1 MSQPSQPSPP
11 VLRLSG
17 ITKRFGPLLANDAVS
32 LSLAR
37 GEILALLGEN
47 GAGKSTLMMIT
58 FGQYR
63 ADAGTVE
70 IDGQPLPPGDA
81 AAALAAGIAMVH
93 QHFTLADNLTV
104 LENVMIGTES
114 LARPMADRATAR
126 AKLTELA
133 ARFGLAADPDALVG
147 RLSVGEKQRIEI
159 LKALYRGA
167 RVLILDEPTAVLTPQ
182 ESEQLFATLHRF
194 VAEGLAILFISH
206 KLDEVLAVSDRVA
219 VLRAGQLIAEMPRS
233 ETDKTSLAELM
244 VGRELPTL
252 PPKTEHEA
260 GPVLLAM
267 QDVHA
272 RAEHGRSRLRGASL
286 EVRGGEILAIA
297 GVAGNGQG
305 ALAETLFGLIRPRS
319 GQLTLAGAA
328 YPKNARATVA
338 AGIARVPEDRRAQG
352 SVGDMSLT
360 ENSVLDRVGSPAFSR
375 LGWLRGSAIAA
386 FARQLIADFDVRGGD
401 ASTAARLLSGGNLQK
416 LVLGR
421 ALRNPHEGPRL
432 IVVDQPTWGL
442 DVGAVASI
450 HARLIAASAAGDA
463 VLVISEDLDE
473 IFALADRVAVI
484 NHGRIVET
492 RPVHDWTLAELG
504 LAMAEHRAA

>member
-1 MSQPSQPSPP
+1 MSQTSQPSPP
-11 VLRLSG
+11 VLRLSS
-17 ITKRFGPLLANDAVS
+17 ITKRFGPLIANDSVS

-63 ADAGTVE
+63 ADSGTVE
-70 IDGQPLPPGDA
+70 VDGQPLPPGDA

-114 LARPMADRATAR
+114 LARPMSDRARAR
-126 AKLTELA
+126 ARLLELA
-133 ARFGLAADPDALVG
+133 DRFGLAADPDALVG

-194 VAEGLAILFISH
+194 VAEGLSILFISH
-206 KLDEVLAVSDRVA
+206 KLDEVLAASDRIA
-219 VLRAGQLIAEMPRS
+219 VLRGGKLIATLARAD
-233 ETDKTSLAELM
+233 TDKTQLAQLM
-244 VGRELPTL
+244 VGQELPTL
-252 PPKTEHEA
+252 PARTRHEL
-260 GPVLLAM
+260 GPVLLEMAE
-267 QDVHA
+267 VHA

-286 EVRGGEILAIA
+286 EVRGGEIVAIA

-305 ALAETLFGLIRPRS
+305 ALAETLFGLVPPRS
-319 GQLTLAGAA
+319 GRLTLAGRP
-328 YPKNARATVA
+328 YPRKARAA
-338 AGIARVPEDRRAQG
+338 IDAGIARVPEDRRAQG

-360 ENSVLDRVGSPAFSR
+360 ENSVLDRVGSPDFSR
-375 LGWLRGSAIAA
+375 FGWLRRGAITR
-386 FARQLIADFDVRGGD
+386 FARQLIADFDVRGGK

-421 ALRNPHEGPRL
+421 ALRNPHQGPRL

-450 HARLIAASAAGDA
+450 HARLIAARDAGDA

-492 RPVHDWTLAELG
+492 RATGDWTLGELG